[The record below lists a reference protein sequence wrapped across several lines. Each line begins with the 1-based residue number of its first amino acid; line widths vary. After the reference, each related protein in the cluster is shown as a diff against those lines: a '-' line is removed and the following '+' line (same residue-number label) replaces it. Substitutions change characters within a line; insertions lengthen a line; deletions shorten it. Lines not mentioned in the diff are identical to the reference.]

1 MRYTMKEKC
10 LIDDALIAATCKHY
24 GIRKIATFD
33 PDFKRVNFLEVI
45 TLENDKNSGKE
56 LQKIGR

>member
-1 MRYTMKEKC
+1 MKEKC